1 MSSAGG
7 QGKVPGA
14 VRGGRRS
21 QALRAGGEVAP
32 DQGQGVHPV
41 CGHHQQEGGGGGGED
56 EVKHWSWGREDLDL
70 LEHLTR
76 TSLVSDDPEHPAPVC
91 ADVEEVPGNSSKVS
105 HPRLDDQPGK
115 ELTLS

>member
-1 MSSAGG
+1 MSCAGG

-41 CGHHQQEGGGGGGED
+41 CGHHQQERGGGGWED
-56 EVKHWSWGREDLDL
+56 EVKHWSWGGEDLDL

-91 ADVEEVPGNSSKVS
+91 ADVEKVPGNSSKVS
-105 HPRLDDQPGK
+105 HPRLDDQPGE